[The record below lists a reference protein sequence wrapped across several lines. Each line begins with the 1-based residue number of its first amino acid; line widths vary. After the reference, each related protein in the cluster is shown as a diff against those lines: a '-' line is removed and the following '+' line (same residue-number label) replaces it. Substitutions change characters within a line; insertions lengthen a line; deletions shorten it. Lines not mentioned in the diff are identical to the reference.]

1 MAKGF
6 EIRGIKEIEQ
16 VLAGLP
22 GKFGNEVVE
31 KVLNNGAKPLVKK
44 TKENASHHDV
54 TGNLSKSLG
63 TIKNKK
69 EGQTNSITF
78 GPRRNRPFKGHH
90 AHFLEYG
97 TAPRK
102 AQSGKVLAGG
112 GKFFGKEVAGVTATP
127 FLRPAYD
134 ATIGQVQNEIA
145 NEFRSILQSGFRKVF
160 K

>member
-6 EIRGIKEIEQ
+6 EIKGIKEIEQ

-31 KVLNNGAKPLVKK
+31 KVLNEGAKPLIKQA
-44 TKENASHHDV
+44 KENASHSDV
-54 TGNLSKSLG
+54 TGNLSKAIGS
-63 TIKNKK
+63 IKNKK
-69 EGQTNSITF
+69 EGQTNSITV
-78 GPRRNRPFKGHH
+78 GPRRNRPHKGHH
-90 AHFLEYG
+90 AHLIEYG

-102 AQSGKVLAGG
+102 VQSKKVLAGG
-112 GKFFGKEVAGVTATP
+112 GKFFGKTVAGVTANP

-134 ATIGQVQNEIA
+134 AKIGDVQNEIV